1 MVCGRGLQVRGYA
14 FVVVIVVVRVV
25 QVIVVVRC
33 CRPEEVPVKVRGL
46 VVSRGFV
53 DACSVVGMGEAHP
66 LEEQGRDQ
74 E

>member
-14 FVVVIVVVRVV
+14 FAVVIVVVRVV
-25 QVIVVVRC
+25 RVIVVVTC
-33 CRPEEVPVKVRGL
+33 SRPEKVPVEVRGL
-46 VVSRGFV
+46 VVSRRFV
-53 DACSVVGMGEAHP
+53 DGCSAVGMGEAHP